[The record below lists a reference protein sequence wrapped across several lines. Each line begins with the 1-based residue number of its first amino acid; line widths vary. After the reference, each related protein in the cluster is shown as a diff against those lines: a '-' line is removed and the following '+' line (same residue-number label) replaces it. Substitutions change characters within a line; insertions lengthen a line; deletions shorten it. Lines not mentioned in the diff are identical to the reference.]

1 MRQAL
6 AGGEIVDQSPPP
18 VELGHIHPGFGGD
31 ESGTEG
37 TEHPVEGSEVRPRP
51 GSEAFEQL
59 EGVELGEPG
68 PGSAFAAEADFGQLC
83 GGEHSV
89 VFEEATQLTVPL
101 GDPTERRQQSMI
113 EIPPAPTTPGVRALG
128 P

>member
-1 MRQAL
+1 
-6 AGGEIVDQSPPP
+6 
-18 VELGHIHPGFGGD
+18 
-31 ESGTEG
+31 
-37 TEHPVEGSEVRPRP
+37 
-51 GSEAFEQL
+51 
-59 EGVELGEPG
+59 
-68 PGSAFAAEADFGQLC
+68 
-83 GGEHSV
+83 V